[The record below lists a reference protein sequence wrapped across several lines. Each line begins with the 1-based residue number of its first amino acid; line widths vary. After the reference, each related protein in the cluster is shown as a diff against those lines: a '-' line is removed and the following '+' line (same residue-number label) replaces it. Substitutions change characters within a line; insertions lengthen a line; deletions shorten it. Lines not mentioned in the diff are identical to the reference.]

1 MYVLV
6 IFCYNFDTSTGYD
19 TDNDGGFG
27 KAGVQG
33 GKIQTGKRKISQN
46 SCGGPDIVGSA
57 GGRLAGGKMVYQAER
72 WYTRHKTSAAAAG
85 VNPIGQLLTGQPDP
99 AEPYTGTISL
109 VVAGY
114 DRSAEDGEEEIGLTD
129 MILYLQWDCDRNK
142 LEVLQ
147 VPPSLY
153 VGWSTGQA
161 EAGEGKENA
170 ADPTGQGSTT
180 GRINAVARETGGLQG
195 LCDEITAMTGLPV
208 DGYLGM
214 DLNGLGDIVEYIG
227 GVEVD
232 IPQEIENGGS
242 YLPKGRY
249 LLDRS
254 SVEFLVRE
262 RRSYA
267 YGDMDRQRVLRS
279 VFAGLLRYA
288 QSCTLVDAAKLV
300 PVIMPY
306 MQTNLDMD
314 TLMQL
319 AASAESLQAEQ
330 VVFTIPSAYAVQT
343 NSVGAIVW
351 DPEIM
356 APLLRVRFGLDC
368 DPQDLNLPAPALE
381 AIEADAGER
390 YAYSDYIEGSVQNLS
405 ELAVGEE

>member
-1 MYVLV
+1 M
-6 IFCYNFDTSTGYD
+6 
-19 TDNDGGFG
+19 
-27 KAGVQG
+27 
-33 GKIQTGKRKISQN
+33 
-46 SCGGPDIVGSA
+46 
-57 GGRLAGGKMVYQAER
+57 
-72 WYTRHKTSAAAAG
+72 
-85 VNPIGQLLTGQPDP
+85 
-99 AEPYTGTISL
+99 
-109 VVAGY
+109 VAGY

-319 AASAESLQAEQ
+319 AASTESLQAEQ

-381 AIEADAGER
+381 ASEADAGES

>member
-1 MYVLV
+1 
-6 IFCYNFDTSTGYD
+6 
-19 TDNDGGFG
+19 
-27 KAGVQG
+27 
-33 GKIQTGKRKISQN
+33 
-46 SCGGPDIVGSA
+46 
-57 GGRLAGGKMVYQAER
+57 
-72 WYTRHKTSAAAAG
+72 
-85 VNPIGQLLTGQPDP
+85 
-99 AEPYTGTISL
+99 
-109 VVAGY
+109 
-114 DRSAEDGEEEIGLTD
+114 
-129 MILYLQWDCDRNK
+129 
-142 LEVLQ
+142 
-147 VPPSLY
+147 
-153 VGWSTGQA
+153 
-161 EAGEGKENA
+161 
-170 ADPTGQGSTT
+170 
-180 GRINAVARETGGLQG
+180 
-195 LCDEITAMTGLPV
+195 MTGLPG

-381 AIEADAGER
+381 ASEADEGES

-405 ELAVGEE
+405 ELAGGEE

>member
-1 MYVLV
+1 MIQITMVDLERLV
-6 IFCYNFDTSTGYD
+6 CRMTRYKQESAKY
-19 TDNDGGFG
+19 
-27 KAGVQG
+27 
-33 GKIQTGKRKISQN
+33 RKIVAVVL
-46 SCGGPDIVGSA
+46 ILSA
-57 GGRLAGGKMVYQAER
+57 VLAAVWLAER
-72 WYTRHKTSAAAAG
+72 WYTRHKTSVAAAG

-161 EAGEGKENA
+161 EAGEGEENA
-170 ADPTGQGSTT
+170 ANPTGQGSTT

-267 YGDMDRQRVLRS
+267 YGDMDRQRAQRVCRIAAVCPKLYPGGCRKAGAGHYALYADQFGYGYPDATCRQRGEPAGRTGGVYHPQCLRGADEQRRRDR
-279 VFAGLLRYA
+279 VGPRDYGAAAAGALWAGL
-288 QSCTLVDAAKLV
+288 
-300 PVIMPY
+300 
-306 MQTNLDMD
+306 
-314 TLMQL
+314 
-319 AASAESLQAEQ
+319 
-330 VVFTIPSAYAVQT
+330 
-343 NSVGAIVW
+343 
-351 DPEIM
+351 
-356 APLLRVRFGLDC
+356 
-368 DPQDLNLPAPALE
+368 
-381 AIEADAGER
+381 
-390 YAYSDYIEGSVQNLS
+390 
-405 ELAVGEE
+405 

>member
-19 TDNDGGFG
+19 TDNDGRLERLVCRMTRY
-27 KAGVQG
+27 KQESA
-33 GKIQTGKRKISQN
+33 KYRKIVAVVL
-46 SCGGPDIVGSA
+46 IL
-57 GGRLAGGKMVYQAER
+57 LAVLAAVWLAER

-161 EAGEGKENA
+161 EAGEGEENA

-249 LLDRS
+249 LLDRN

-381 AIEADAGER
+381 ASEADAGES

-405 ELAVGEE
+405 ELVGGEE

>member
-1 MYVLV
+1 M
-6 IFCYNFDTSTGYD
+6 
-19 TDNDGGFG
+19 
-27 KAGVQG
+27 
-33 GKIQTGKRKISQN
+33 
-46 SCGGPDIVGSA
+46 
-57 GGRLAGGKMVYQAER
+57 
-72 WYTRHKTSAAAAG
+72 
-85 VNPIGQLLTGQPDP
+85 
-99 AEPYTGTISL
+99 
-109 VVAGY
+109 
-114 DRSAEDGEEEIGLTD
+114 
-129 MILYLQWDCDRNK
+129 
-142 LEVLQ
+142 
-147 VPPSLY
+147 
-153 VGWSTGQA
+153 
-161 EAGEGKENA
+161 
-170 ADPTGQGSTT
+170 
-180 GRINAVARETGGLQG
+180 
-195 LCDEITAMTGLPV
+195 
-208 DGYLGM
+208 
-214 DLNGLGDIVEYIG
+214 
-227 GVEVD
+227 
-232 IPQEIENGGS
+232 
-242 YLPKGRY
+242 
-249 LLDRS
+249 
-254 SVEFLVRE
+254 RE

-368 DPQDLNLPAPALE
+368 DLNMPAPALE
-381 AIEADAGER
+381 ASEADEGES

-405 ELAVGEE
+405 ELAVGGE

>member
-1 MYVLV
+1 M
-6 IFCYNFDTSTGYD
+6 TRQ
-19 TDNDGGFG
+19 
-27 KAGVQG
+27 KQG
-33 GKIQTGKRKISQN
+33 GTSRHKI
-46 SCGGPDIVGSA
+46 VA
-57 GGRLAGGKMVYQAER
+57 LAVVLAAALAVVWLAER
-72 WYTRHKTSAAAAG
+72 WYAKNKAPAATAG
-85 VNPIGQLLTGQPDP
+85 SNPISQLLTGQPDP
-99 AEPYTGTISL
+99 AEPYAGTINL

-114 DRSAEDGEEEIGLTD
+114 DRSVENSESGEETGMTD
-129 MILYLQWDCDRNK
+129 MILYMQWDCDQNK

-153 VGWSTGQA
+153 VGQSTGLV
-161 EAGEGKENA
+161 EAKEGEEPA
-170 ADPTGQGSTT
+170 ANPTVQGSTT
-180 GRINAVARETGGLQG
+180 GRINAIAKETGGLQG

-232 IPQEIENGGS
+232 IPQEIENSGS
-242 YLPKGRY
+242 YLPQGKY
-249 LLDRS
+249 LLDRN

-306 MQTNLDMD
+306 VQTNLDMD
-314 TLMQL
+314 TLLHL

-330 VVFTIPSAYAVQT
+330 AVFSIPSAYAVQT
-343 NSVGAIVW
+343 GSVSAVVW
-351 DPEIM
+351 TPEIM

-368 DPQDLNLPAPALE
+368 DPEDLNLPAPAVE
-381 AIEADAGER
+381 TSESEVDTGKTA
-390 YAYSDYIEGSVQNLS
+390 AYSDYIEGSVQNLS
-405 ELAVGEE
+405 ELAGGEE

>member
-1 MYVLV
+1 MIQITMVDLERLV
-6 IFCYNFDTSTGYD
+6 CRVARYKQESAKY
-19 TDNDGGFG
+19 
-27 KAGVQG
+27 
-33 GKIQTGKRKISQN
+33 RKIVALVL
-46 SCGGPDIVGSA
+46 IL
-57 GGRLAGGKMVYQAER
+57 LAVLAAVWLAER

-153 VGWSTGQA
+153 VGCSTGQA

-288 QSCTLVDAAKLV
+288 QSLYPGGCRQAGAGHYALYADQFGYGYPDATCRQRGEPAGRTGGVYHPQCLRGADEQRRRDCV
-300 PVIMPY
+300 GPGDY
-306 MQTNLDMD
+306 G
-314 TLMQL
+314 
-319 AASAESLQAEQ
+319 AAAA
-330 VVFTIPSAYAVQT
+330 
-343 NSVGAIVW
+343 GALW
-351 DPEIM
+351 
-356 APLLRVRFGLDC
+356 AGL
-368 DPQDLNLPAPALE
+368 
-381 AIEADAGER
+381 
-390 YAYSDYIEGSVQNLS
+390 
-405 ELAVGEE
+405 

>member
-1 MYVLV
+1 MTRYKQESAK
-6 IFCYNFDTSTGYD
+6 Y
-19 TDNDGGFG
+19 
-27 KAGVQG
+27 
-33 GKIQTGKRKISQN
+33 RKIVAVVL
-46 SCGGPDIVGSA
+46 IL
-57 GGRLAGGKMVYQAER
+57 LAVLAAVWLAER

-161 EAGEGKENA
+161 EAGEGEENA
-170 ADPTGQGSTT
+170 ANPTGQGSTT

-254 SVEFLVRE
+254 SVEFLVR
-262 RRSYA
+262 
-267 YGDMDRQRVLRS
+267 GVPG
-279 VFAGLLRYA
+279 AG
-288 QSCTLVDAAKLV
+288 T
-300 PVIMPY
+300 P
-306 MQTNLDMD
+306 
-314 TLMQL
+314 QL
-319 AASAESLQAEQ
+319 C
-330 VVFTIPSAYAVQT
+330 
-343 NSVGAIVW
+343 VW
-351 DPEIM
+351 
-356 APLLRVRFGLDC
+356 
-368 DPQDLNLPAPALE
+368 
-381 AIEADAGER
+381 
-390 YAYSDYIEGSVQNLS
+390 
-405 ELAVGEE
+405 

>member
-1 MYVLV
+1 M
-6 IFCYNFDTSTGYD
+6 
-19 TDNDGGFG
+19 
-27 KAGVQG
+27 
-33 GKIQTGKRKISQN
+33 
-46 SCGGPDIVGSA
+46 
-57 GGRLAGGKMVYQAER
+57 
-72 WYTRHKTSAAAAG
+72 
-85 VNPIGQLLTGQPDP
+85 
-99 AEPYTGTISL
+99 
-109 VVAGY
+109 
-114 DRSAEDGEEEIGLTD
+114 
-129 MILYLQWDCDRNK
+129 
-142 LEVLQ
+142 
-147 VPPSLY
+147 
-153 VGWSTGQA
+153 GWSTGQA
-161 EAGEGKENA
+161 EAGEGEENA
-170 ADPTGQGSTT
+170 ANPTGQGSTT

-195 LCDEITAMTGLPV
+195 LCDEITAMIGLPV

-343 NSVGAIVW
+343 NSVSAIVW

-381 AIEADAGER
+381 ASEADTGES

-405 ELAVGEE
+405 ELAGGEE